1 MNVAKAE
8 SALPVGVTG
17 CAVDGVAKR
26 GAEVEDCLYFLEQ
39 QSLLP
44 SERLGAI
51 QYVAKNVH
59 NVATDVVFAA
69 YFLSL
74 KIIIISN
81 MISVQEQDVELTLS
95 RQLHRETLP
104 MMTWNVSIEE
114 GSHKVNLFS
123 IEVSLLLSSTEMIRY
138 LLS

>member
-8 SALPVGVTG
+8 SALPVGVAG
-17 CAVDGVAKR
+17 CAVNGVVKS

-39 QSLLP
+39 QSSLP

-69 YFLSL
+69 YFLLL
-74 KIIIISN
+74 KITIVSK
-81 MISVQEQDVELTLS
+81 MMSVQEQDVELTVS
-95 RQLHRETLP
+95 RQLHLETLP
-104 MMTWNVSIEE
+104 MMTSNVSIEE

-123 IEVSLLLSSTEMIRY
+123 IEVLLLLSSTEMIKY
-138 LLS
+138 LLL